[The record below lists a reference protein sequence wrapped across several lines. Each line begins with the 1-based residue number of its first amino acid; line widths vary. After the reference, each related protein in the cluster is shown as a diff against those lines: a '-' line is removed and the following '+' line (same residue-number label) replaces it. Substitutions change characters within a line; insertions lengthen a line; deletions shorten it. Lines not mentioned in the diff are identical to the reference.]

1 MAQNI
6 NLLPG
11 SHVRRTQFTRTG
23 VAAMALVLA
32 GGVGV
37 LLWLGTVQLRNGAVE
52 LKTVAAQA
60 DRLEHELAAGP
71 AAARA
76 RQEQLDRDEAEIA
89 ALEMVAAHLDAGALG
104 GTLGFADRL
113 EALARTTTAG
123 VWLSGVRLDN
133 RASELTLEGRA
144 LEAAQVPVYLATLKL
159 DPLLAGTEF
168 TSLEMTAAEDGSA
181 GKRAAAGTVR
191 FKISTAGTLDGAVAG
206 AAAAAGAAH
215 RAPLTGA
222 GAAGAAIAAGTGTL
236 R

>member
-1 MAQNI
+1 MTQNI

-11 SHVRRTQFTRTG
+11 GHVRRTQFTLAG
-23 VAAMALVLA
+23 VAVIALLLS

-37 LLWLGTVQLRNGAVE
+37 LQWLGTVQLRNGAVE
-52 LKTVAAQA
+52 FKTLAAEA

-76 RQEQLDRDEAEIA
+76 SQEQLDRDEVEIA
-89 ALEMVAAHLDAGALG
+89 ALEAVAAHLDAGALG
-104 GTLGFADRL
+104 STLGFADRL

-123 VWLSGVRLDN
+123 VWLSRVRLDN
-133 RASELTLEGRA
+133 RSSELTLEGRA

-168 TSLEMTAAEDGSA
+168 TTLEMTAADDA
-181 GKRAAAGTVR
+181 GRRAAAGIVR
-191 FKISTAGTLDGAVAG
+191 FKISTAGTVGS
-206 AAAAAGAAH
+206 AAAAGSAH
-215 RAPLTGA
+215 RATLT
-222 GAAGAAIAAGTGTL
+222 AAGAAVDAGAGTP